1 MSTLDADK
9 YRICMTDI
17 LNFTKDKTVEER
29 YEGIGML
36 AVATAVPV
44 IVVCCYLGELYGFW
58 PELKALL
65 KRLMEFYKVDE
76 VTNVKGDYK

>member
-1 MSTLDADK
+1 MN
-9 YRICMTDI
+9 DI
-17 LNFTKDKTVEER
+17 LNFTKDKTEEER

-44 IVVCCYLGELYGFW
+44 VVVCCYLGELYGFW

-76 VTNVKGDYK
+76 VLNVKGEYK

>member
-1 MSTLDADK
+1 LSTLDADK
-9 YRICMTDI
+9 DRVCKNDI
-17 LNFTKDKTVEER
+17 LNLTKDKTEEER
-29 YEGIGML
+29 YQAISML
-36 AVATAVPV
+36 AVATHAPV